1 MQTLNK
7 KAIDWDF
14 FILTKVICEK
24 PTANVML
31 NSEVLDAFSKNAPI
45 QESLL
50 SFLFDIVL
58 ESLALAIN
66 KEIN

>member
-1 MQTLNK
+1 
-7 KAIDWDF
+7 
-14 FILTKVICEK
+14 
-24 PTANVML
+24 ML